1 MDAMGLLTDTRERM
15 SQHTVFGEPIT
26 HEGIVVIPV
35 ARIGGMAGAG
45 TGNRSDTGT
54 SEGAGK
60 SERGDGAGFRG
71 HVSGSSSFR
80 GQRSVGER
88 AAIKH
93 RPLLQLKYHSAIDFI
108 ATVYSGGLRQRKK
121 RARGRA
127 VGGEGLPGN
136 EAIQRIAEAERLE

>member
-26 HEGIVVIPV
+26 HEGVVVIPV

-60 SERGDGAGFRG
+60 SEGAGFSMRVAPVGVFVIRNGTVRWRPAVDINKIIFGGQVVAIVALLTVRSIVKATRCRRG
-71 HVSGSSSFR
+71 LSGPTGGDTEAPAVPS
-80 GQRSVGER
+80 
-88 AAIKH
+88 A
-93 RPLLQLKYHSAIDFI
+93 RP
-108 ATVYSGGLRQRKK
+108 
-121 RARGRA
+121 
-127 VGGEGLPGN
+127 
-136 EAIQRIAEAERLE
+136 

>member
-54 SEGAGK
+54 SEGAGFSMRVAPVGVFVIRNGTVRWRPAVNINK
-60 SERGDGAGFRG
+60 IIFGGQVVAIVALLTVRSIVKATRCRRGL
-71 HVSGSSSFR
+71 SGPTGGDTEAPAVPS
-80 GQRSVGER
+80 
-88 AAIKH
+88 A
-93 RPLLQLKYHSAIDFI
+93 RP
-108 ATVYSGGLRQRKK
+108 
-121 RARGRA
+121 
-127 VGGEGLPGN
+127 
-136 EAIQRIAEAERLE
+136 

>member
-54 SEGAGK
+54 SEGAGFSMRVAPVGVFVIRNGTVK
-60 SERGDGAGFRG
+60 WRPAVNLNKIIFGGQVVAIVALLTVRSIVKATRCRRGL
-71 HVSGSSSFR
+71 SGPTGGDTEAPAVPS
-80 GQRSVGER
+80 
-88 AAIKH
+88 A
-93 RPLLQLKYHSAIDFI
+93 RP
-108 ATVYSGGLRQRKK
+108 
-121 RARGRA
+121 
-127 VGGEGLPGN
+127 
-136 EAIQRIAEAERLE
+136 

>member
-60 SERGDGAGFRG
+60 SEGAGF
-71 HVSGSSSFR
+71 SM
-80 GQRSVGER
+80 R
-88 AAIKH
+88 AAPVGVFVIRNGTVRW
-93 RPLLQLKYHSAIDFI
+93 RPAVNINKIIFGGQVVAIVALLTVRSIVKATRCRRGLSGRTAGGTEAPAEQSA
-108 ATVYSGGLRQRKK
+108 R
-121 RARGRA
+121 
-127 VGGEGLPGN
+127 P
-136 EAIQRIAEAERLE
+136 

>member
-60 SERGDGAGFRG
+60 SEGAGF
-71 HVSGSSSFR
+71 SM
-80 GQRSVGER
+80 R
-88 AAIKH
+88 AAPVGVFVIRNGTVRW
-93 RPLLQLKYHSAIDFI
+93 RPAVNINKIIFGGQVVAIVALLTVRSIVK
-108 ATVYSGGLRQRKK
+108 ATRCRRGLSGRT
-121 RARGRA
+121 A
-127 VGGEGLPGN
+127 GGTE
-136 EAIQRIAEAERLE
+136 

>member
-54 SEGAGK
+54 SEGAGFSMRVAPVGVFVIRNGTVRWRPAVNINK
-60 SERGDGAGFRG
+60 IIFGGQVVAIVALLTVRSIVKATRCRRGLSGRTAGG
-71 HVSGSSSFR
+71 TEAPAEQS
-80 GQRSVGER
+80 
-88 AAIKH
+88 A
-93 RPLLQLKYHSAIDFI
+93 RP
-108 ATVYSGGLRQRKK
+108 
-121 RARGRA
+121 
-127 VGGEGLPGN
+127 
-136 EAIQRIAEAERLE
+136 